1 MLPQREKVFNDKFA
15 SNCYIIMSSSI
26 HSQKKKRRSLLY
38 YLTFT
43 VIFALPV
50 AHLFYTMWIKGAY
63 RFLESRINLPLG
75 LMGDVQVLV
84 MLGSGLYLAWL
95 VLFANDWRK
104 RYQGYIL
111 LFGSILMI
119 TILGA
124 FGIGIPN
131 ANFSSPVNIAAFL
144 FGLCVGIVTE
154 SRAGVQSLGG
164 DLTRIDYS
172 HPENSW
178 AHWMT
183 TEQRR
188 NSPAEFPVAYRGL
201 VVFIF
206 TVVMGANVLNI
217 LFNQNLLQVLFHF
230 GVSAGLLYFLYGL
243 LDINVMTL
251 EKDSTQSTP
260 AISFEGNEK
269 EPSIQFEVLG
279 PQQSGKT
286 YLALGLHLTLTRD
299 EKYDVSVVKGR
310 MPDIVEEHTKRLV
323 GVRSGLIDW
332 GIGNTMIDTAEKVEI
347 EFTKTDTRRGKSL
360 RATVNMFDYPGE
372 VLEDL
377 AQRVQQRKGQ
387 KMTDGGER
395 REGGPNGS
403 EPADQEDRD
412 NLETLDGV
420 VDKTQQ
426 PIADAGEGSDDDLGT
441 LEDITDE
448 TQQLDTDSGEP
459 EDFDNGSADDADPKT
474 DVENV
479 RNKVEKALITNVG
492 DAEKLLVLLDSQRFQ
507 TGEDIVEDD
516 PGMML
521 REMIEIVQGAD
532 PDEIIPV
539 ATKADYLLEE
549 YDGLFP
555 DEPPTAEQYGEFR
568 EYVHTRYNDGNPLAS
583 TLIELADY
591 PVFPVYYLTGR
602 DENGEYKLKVDDGNV
617 QPVGFDHLL
626 DAIVDSS

>member
-1 MLPQREKVFNDKFA
+1 
-15 SNCYIIMSSSI
+15 
-26 HSQKKKRRSLLY
+26 
-38 YLTFT
+38 
-43 VIFALPV
+43 
-50 AHLFYTMWIKGAY
+50 MWIRGAY
-63 RFLESRINLPLG
+63 RFFESQINLPLG

-111 LFGSILMI
+111 VFGSVLMVA
-119 TILGA
+119 ILGF

-144 FGLCVGIVTE
+144 FGLCIGIVSE
-154 SRAGVQSLGG
+154 ARAGVQSLGG
-164 DLTRIDYS
+164 DLTQIDYS

-183 TEQRR
+183 TEQGR

-201 VVFIF
+201 VLFIF

-217 LFNQNLLQVLFHF
+217 LFNQNLLQVLFHL
-230 GVSAGLLYFLYGL
+230 GVSAGLLYFLYEL
-243 LDINVMTL
+243 LDINVMVL
-251 EKDSTQSTP
+251 EEESTQSTS
-260 AISFEGNEK
+260 AISFEDNEK
-269 EPSIQFEVLG
+269 EPSVQFEVLG

-299 EKYDVSVVKGR
+299 ERYDVSVVEGR

-377 AQRVQQRKGQ
+377 AQKVRQRKGQ
-387 KMTDGGER
+387 KMTDGGEP

-412 NLETLDGV
+412 NLKTFDGV
-420 VDKTQQ
+420 VDETQQ
-426 PIADAGEGSDDDLGT
+426 PIADGGEGSDDDLGT
-441 LEDITDE
+441 LDDVVDETLEDMMDE
-448 TQQLDTDSGEP
+448 TQQLDTDAGEP
-459 EDFDNGSADDADPKT
+459 KDFDNGSAANAGDDADPKT

-479 RNKVEKALITNVG
+479 RKKVEKALITNVG

-555 DEPPTAEQYGEFR
+555 EEPPTTEQYGEFR
-568 EYVHTRYNDGNPLAS
+568 EYVHTRYNNGNPLAS

-602 DENGEYKLKVDDGNV
+602 DANGEYKLKVDDGNV
-617 QPVGFDHLL
+617 HPVGFDHLL